1 MLLIVMIV
9 FFAAL
14 AMDIAVPALVLS
26 IMGFAKWL
34 LPATLPPYRQL
45 GEAA

>member
-1 MLLIVMIV
+1 MQLVMMMM

-26 IMGFAKWL
+26 LMAFAKWL